1 MNKITIRVRIT
12 GRVQGV
18 CYRIWTVEYA
28 TSLGLSGWVRN
39 RLDGSVEAI
48 FCGNQKKIDEMVE
61 ALYQGPSA
69 ALVTFM
75 TFDYE
80 KINVKPG
87 FKKIPTL

>member
-1 MNKITIRVRIT
+1 M
-12 GRVQGV
+12 
-18 CYRIWTVEYA
+18 
-28 TSLGLSGWVRN
+28 
-39 RLDGSVEAI
+39 DGSVEAI
-48 FCGNQKKIDEMVE
+48 FCGNQKKTDEMVE

-75 TFDYE
+75 TFNYE